1 MCDPLIPQGNQYR
14 NLDQFFLNCHHVP
27 TNFAKNRVS
36 VPKKLNANI
45 IRLDF
50 GSSDSRKKREKV
62 DFQSRLWT
70 LNLKNFPNRGAKGRR
85 RGSGNFQIETA
96 QWGSRRK
103 SGNPNAE
110 HPSSIL
116 LPPTRARATSPIKH
130 APADSDPTTNQQK
143 LSFLCPF
150 MFIFIYFDTDR
161 HFTLIQR
168 SQDRVPLVLK
178 GAHSPEPCV
187 GKSTRKLF

>member
-1 MCDPLIPQGNQYR
+1 MRFLEAFGGSRDSREESVQGCVCDPLIPQGNQYR

-27 TNFAKNRVS
+27 TNFAKIRVS

-70 LNLKNFPNRGAKGRR
+70 LNLKNFRNRGAKGRR

-96 QWGSRRK
+96 QWGSRR
-103 SGNPNAE
+103 SQSAARRQPQTRTPRRNPQ
-110 HPSSIL
+110 
-116 LPPTRARATSPIKH
+116 T
-130 APADSDPTTNQQK
+130 
-143 LSFLCPF
+143 
-150 MFIFIYFDTDR
+150 
-161 HFTLIQR
+161 
-168 SQDRVPLVLK
+168 
-178 GAHSPEPCV
+178 
-187 GKSTRKLF
+187 

>member
-1 MCDPLIPQGNQYR
+1 MRFLEALGGSRDSREESVQGCVCDPLIPQGNQYR

-36 VPKKLNANI
+36 VPKKLNPNI

-85 RGSGNFQIETA
+85 RGSGIFQIETA
-96 QWGSRRK
+96 QWGSRRSHSDARQQLK
-103 SGNPNAE
+103 
-110 HPSSIL
+110 
-116 LPPTRARATSPIKH
+116 TRTPQHSPQAQRAH
-130 APADSDPTTNQQK
+130 AP
-143 LSFLCPF
+143 
-150 MFIFIYFDTDR
+150 
-161 HFTLIQR
+161 
-168 SQDRVPLVLK
+168 
-178 GAHSPEPCV
+178 
-187 GKSTRKLF
+187 